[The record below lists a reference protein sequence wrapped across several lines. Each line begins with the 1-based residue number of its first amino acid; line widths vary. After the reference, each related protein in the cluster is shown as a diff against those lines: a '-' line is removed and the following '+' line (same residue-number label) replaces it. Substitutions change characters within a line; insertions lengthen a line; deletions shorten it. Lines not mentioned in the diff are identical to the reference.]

1 MEKSKRRTKI
11 LISAILLGVFL
22 IGAIVSIVL
31 VLAASTQNVASN
43 ITVSYNAEGVA
54 AKVSANYAVVPN
66 SGAATKTAMTTS
78 GGGQEIVFN
87 LSTSESTETIAPS
100 ENIVLNPQNQ
110 TVVFEYVFENLADTA
125 FSLSLSQRP
134 TGTNM
139 TEKFLVSG
147 VALDPSDYA
156 SAITGSS
163 LATQAV
169 TYLGQKVYVYIMAS
183 VANENLTASYNGGF
197 AWNMVAQT
205 KAAYSVTLNNGTGT
219 GGMTTLPVIST
230 TTVSGIMMPTI
241 STIPTLTRYKLAGYY
256 SAANG
261 TGTQYYDG
269 NGTPLLSAVTSATTL
284 YAHYVQVEE
293 IASPASYFNM
303 SDTTITSVSTEGAT
317 QTKLVIPS
325 TVTEI
330 GESAFANNTTV
341 EEITYEG
348 AELKTESYAD
358 SAHALT
364 TIGATAFSGCTKLKK
379 IVIPGTVTSIG
390 TTILSGCTAV
400 EELEYPYVLGSGTL
414 SANGLSELFGRK
426 NSAIPATLTTVTING
441 GTSIGNY
448 AFSNCSGLT
457 SITIPNSVTNIGNYA
472 FSSCSGLTSIE
483 IPNSVTSIGSR
494 AFSDC
499 SGLTSITIPNSVTSI
514 GNYAFSNCSGLTSIE
529 IPNSVTSIGSGAFQ
543 YCSGLTSIEVAEG
556 NTTYNSGNGSNC
568 IIETATNTLIAGFKT
583 TTIPNSV
590 TSIGNSAFQYCSGL
604 TSIEIPNSVTSID
617 NYAFSSCSGLTSIEI
632 PNSVTRIGDNAF
644 FSCSGLTSITIPNS
658 VTSIGNYAFSNC
670 SGLTSITIPN
680 SVKSIGN
687 QAFQYCSGLTSV
699 TIPNSVTS
707 IGNYAF
713 AYCSGLTS
721 VTFENPNNWVVSTS
735 STFSS
740 TTSLT
745 STDLSNTSTAA
756 TYLKTTYY
764 NYYWKRTA

>member
-1 MEKSKRRTKI
+1 MESILFLNLIVIIITSMKNKRRRLMEKSKRRTKI

-139 TEKFLVSG
+139 TEKFLVTG

-156 SAITGSS
+156 SAITGTS

-197 AWNMVAQT
+197 EWDLVSQD
-205 KAAYSVTLNNGTGT
+205 KASYNITLNNGTGT

-230 TTVSGIMMPTI
+230 TTVSSIMMPSISTLPTI
-241 STIPTLTRYKLAGYY
+241 SHYKLVGYF
-256 SAANG
+256 SAADG

-269 NGTPLLSAVTSATTL
+269 NGTPLLTAVTSAMTL
-284 YAHYVQVEE
+284 YAHYVQSEE
-293 IASPASYFNM
+293 IASPTSYFEYDE
-303 SDTTITSVSTEGAT
+303 SDETIITGVSTEGASA
-317 QTKLVIPS
+317 TKLIIPS
-325 TVTEI
+325 TTTSIAEN
-330 GESAFANNTTV
+330 AFANNTTV

-364 TIGATAFSGCTKLKK
+364 TIEATAFSGCTKLKK

-400 EELEYPYVLGSGTL
+400 EELEFPYVLGDGKS
-414 SANGLSELFGRK
+414 SVNGLSKLFGSA
-426 NSAIPATLTTVTING
+426 NSAVPSTLKTIVING
-441 GTSIGNY
+441 GTSIGKY
-448 AFSNCSGLT
+448 AFYSCSKLTSVTIPNSVTNIGTYAFYSCSGLT
-457 SITIPNSVTNIGNYA
+457 SITIPNNVTSIGNSA
-472 FSSCSGLTSIE
+472 FCLCVWLTSIE
-483 IPNSVTSIGSR
+483 IPNSVTSIGES
-494 AFSDC
+494 AFSSC
-499 SGLTSITIPNSVTSI
+499 TWLTSITIGNSVTSI
-514 GNYAFSNCSGLTSIE
+514 GDRAFLSCSK
-529 IPNSVTSIGSGAFQ
+529 
-543 YCSGLTSIEVAEG
+543 LTSIEVEEG
-556 NTTYNSGNGSNC
+556 NTAYNSGNGSNC
-568 IIETATNTLIAGFKT
+568 IIETATNTLIKGCNT

-590 TSIGNSAFQYCSGL
+590 TSI
-604 TSIEIPNSVTSID
+604 ER
-617 NYAFSSCSGLTSIEI
+617 YAFY
-632 PNSVTRIGDNAF
+632 
-644 FSCSGLTSITIPNS
+644 SCSGLTSITIGNS
-658 VTSIGNYAFSNC
+658 VTSIGLSAFSNC
-670 SGLTSITIPN
+670 L
-680 SVKSIGN
+680 K
-687 QAFQYCSGLTSV
+687 
-699 TIPNSVTS
+699 
-707 IGNYAF
+707 
-713 AYCSGLTS
+713 LTS
-721 VTFENPNNWVVSTS
+721 VTFANTSGWFYASS
-735 STFSS
+735 STA
-740 TTSLT
+740 TSG
-745 STDLSNTSTAA
+745 TDLSPESLANTSTAA
-756 TYLKTTYY
+756 SYLKTTYSR
-764 NYYWKRTA
+764 YYWNRTEASGESASPASYFNMTGTT